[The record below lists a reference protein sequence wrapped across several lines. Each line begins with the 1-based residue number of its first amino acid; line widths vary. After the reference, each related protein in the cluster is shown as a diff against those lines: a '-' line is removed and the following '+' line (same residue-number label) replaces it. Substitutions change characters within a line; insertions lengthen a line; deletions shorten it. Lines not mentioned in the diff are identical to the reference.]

1 MGEIE
6 HLPDLAAD
14 INDEHRNC
22 ERAVNAALV
31 HLQATFSGRDR
42 CSWCGQSKA
51 EHTRSANS

>member
-22 ERAVNAALV
+22 ERAVNAALDHALKASPGWHNRSPGKDGAV
-31 HLQATFSGRDR
+31 PQE
-42 CSWCGQSKA
+42 GQ
-51 EHTRSANS
+51 